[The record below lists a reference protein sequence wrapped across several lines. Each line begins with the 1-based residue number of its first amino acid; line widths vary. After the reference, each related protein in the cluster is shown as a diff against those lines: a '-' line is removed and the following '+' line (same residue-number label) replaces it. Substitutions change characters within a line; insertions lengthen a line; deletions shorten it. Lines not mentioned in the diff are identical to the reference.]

1 MRKALDRE
9 GRMKIFYVED
19 VVQAYGC
26 KPDQALDFNSDAF
39 YDGPSGRCV
48 LEF

>member
-1 MRKALDRE
+1 
-9 GRMKIFYVED
+9 MKILYVEG
-19 VVQAYGC
+19 VVQAYTY
-26 KPDQALDFNSDAF
+26 KPGQALDFNSDAF

>member
-1 MRKALDRE
+1 
-9 GRMKIFYVED
+9 MKIFYVGD
-19 VVQAYGC
+19 VVQAYRC
-26 KPDQALDFNSDAF
+26 KPDQALDFNGDAF

>member
-1 MRKALDRE
+1 
-9 GRMKIFYVED
+9 MKILYIGD
-19 VVQAYGC
+19 VVQAYTC

-48 LEF
+48 HEF

>member
-1 MRKALDRE
+1 
-9 GRMKIFYVED
+9 MKILYVGD
-19 VVQAYGC
+19 VVQAYTC
-26 KPDQALDFNSDAF
+26 KPDQALDFSSHAF

>member
-1 MRKALDRE
+1 
-9 GRMKIFYVED
+9 MKIFYVED
-19 VVQAYGC
+19 VVQAHRS

-48 LEF
+48 LES